1 LAVGFGTDLL
11 CCEGGE
17 EMAGNGEGAELVELF
32 DKASKAADRAV
43 ADGEVVAAEEARCIE
58 ALKAMG
64 TLPVSTSLLMSTQ
77 VHNPFPSSCLLSHTP
92 SSCSQV
98 MTLNKSLYSL
108 RCFDFHHVFLG
119 KTTASPYDGSSWHS
133 QAMQAHQ

>member
-1 LAVGFGTDLL
+1 LLAVGFGTDLL
-11 CCEGGE
+11 CFEGGE

-32 DKASKAADRAV
+32 EKASKAADRAV

-77 VHNPFPSSCLLSHTP
+77 VHKPSLLPVFSL
-92 SSCSQV
+92 
-98 MTLNKSLYSL
+98 TLPQAVL
-108 RCFDFHHVFLG
+108 R
-119 KTTASPYDGSSWHS
+119 DGHWTR
-133 QAMQAHQ
+133 ACTV